1 MRQSL
6 FDLRFRCS
14 WRPPSL
20 AKGPKASNKQPHVS
34 SLQPRHEWPMVSTLQ
49 CCGCRRQ
56 RSGVA
61 IELVKWMAF
70 LGKTASH
77 RKSLMIS
84 KYFRCTWSIHMIKT
98 NTLKLN
104 LEQSRMKFLNPTS
117 CVSICPQIYTKIY
130 QRHSKTY
137 QKVSSYLIWQIRWIL
152 LKSLPGFDRLHNLSQ
167 YVPIPPKALIPCTTW
182 HIWTMGEESYARMW
196 QSAPTSHTNHEYQ
209 SSDMKQIKRVPN
221 SLQSF
226 NKHSLLKH
234 LPISFMSINF
244 CICEMSNML

>member
-104 LEQSRMKFLNPTS
+104 LEQSRMISWIQHPASQYAHKSIQKYTKDIQRHTKRSRLIWSDKSGESSWNHYLGLTVYITCPNMSQSLRRPWFHVPRGTSGPWVRNPTRECGKVHPHPIQTMNTNQVIWNRS
-117 CVSICPQIYTKIY
+117 EGSQIVY
-130 QRHSKTY
+130 
-137 QKVSSYLIWQIRWIL
+137 
-152 LKSLPGFDRLHNLSQ
+152 
-167 YVPIPPKALIPCTTW
+167 KA
-182 HIWTMGEESYARMW
+182 
-196 QSAPTSHTNHEYQ
+196 
-209 SSDMKQIKRVPN
+209 
-221 SLQSF
+221 
-226 NKHSLLKH
+226 
-234 LPISFMSINF
+234 SINTHCLNIF
-244 CICEMSNML
+244 Q

>member
-104 LEQSRMKFLNPTS
+104 LEQSRMISWIQHPASQYAHK
-117 CVSICPQIYTKIY
+117 SIQKIY

-167 YVPIPPKALIPCTTW
+167 YSMSQSLRRPWFHVPRGTSGPWVRNPTRECGKVHPHPIQTMNTNQVIWNRSEGSQIVYKA
-182 HIWTMGEESYARMW
+182 
-196 QSAPTSHTNHEYQ
+196 
-209 SSDMKQIKRVPN
+209 
-221 SLQSF
+221 
-226 NKHSLLKH
+226 
-234 LPISFMSINF
+234 SINTHCLNIF
-244 CICEMSNML
+244 Q